1 MPYGD
6 LSEADDSC
14 GFLGG
19 FRFVSF
25 FVFVLVQ
32 PEIVAG
38 QRLSN
43 VWGKPR

>member
-6 LSEADDSC
+6 LSEADGSC

-25 FVFVLVQ
+25 FVFVFGTAEDSCW
-32 PEIVAG
+32 PEA
-38 QRLSN
+38 R
-43 VWGKPR
+43 

>member
-1 MPYGD
+1 MTLARLTTPV
-6 LSEADDSC
+6 
-14 GFLGG
+14 GFGGG

-25 FVFVLVQ
+25 FVFVLEQ